1 MTTTL
6 ATGLPGVS
14 MNVSDHICAFY
25 RGVEERDRVLLPY
38 LRAGLR
44 AGDKCICVLDSTDPD
59 HLRAELDGELNG
71 DADQL
76 SAFRSE
82 DSYLLQGRFA
92 PDDMLRFWE
101 STAQTAFDSHD
112 YPLVRAVGEMTW
124 ALRDLP
130 GVEQLIA
137 YEAELNRQLLKY
149 PQVVLCL
156 YDLEQF
162 ADGEVLIEILRTHPK
177 VLMSRMVL
185 DNPWYVEP
193 DERLTQPT

>member
-137 YEAELNRQLLKY
+137 YEAELNRQLRKY

-177 VLMSRMVL
+177 VLMSLMVL